1 MSADAIDRATFDDL
15 RASAGAEFVRDLV
28 ETFAAEAP
36 LLVGAMSAAHAATQ
50 PGAFRRAAHSLKS
63 NALTFGALPLA
74 RTMLEWERGGLPR
87 DGFDP
92 EPLRAALDDAV
103 QALKALCRE

>member
-1 MSADAIDRATFDDL
+1 MVTDAIDRAIFDDL
-15 RASAGAEFVRDLV
+15 RTSAGAEFVGELV

-36 LLVGAMSAAHAATQ
+36 LLVEAMITAHAAAQ

-87 DGFDP
+87 DGFDA
-92 EPLRAALDDAV
+92 EPLHAALEGAV